1 MTTTGELVE
10 AICLLLMRPGSPI
23 PVTLMNHEA
32 GLAREII
39 ADVVERSAA
48 KGVVITQVSIDTQ
61 FAAEMGLERGDQI
74 TANLPTTVEFK
85 PGLGRQVMFRRA
97 TN

>member
-10 AICLLLMRPGSPI
+10 AICLLLERPGSPI
-23 PVTLMNHEA
+23 PVTLMNHEV

-48 KGVVITQVSIDTQ
+48 KGIAITQAAIDPK
-61 FAAEMGLERGDQI
+61 FAAEMKLARGDQI
-74 TANLPTTVEFK
+74 SANVPTTVVFE
-85 PGLGRQVMFRRA
+85 PGLDRQVMFRRA